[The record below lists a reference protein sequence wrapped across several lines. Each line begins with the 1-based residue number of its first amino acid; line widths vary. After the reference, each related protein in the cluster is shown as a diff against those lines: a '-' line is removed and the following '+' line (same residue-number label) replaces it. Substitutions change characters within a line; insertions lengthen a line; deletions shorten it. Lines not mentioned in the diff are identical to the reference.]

1 MAVSAVC
8 FRLSLL
14 SGVVLALCLSGV
26 CPAQVLAD
34 EVRLKNGDRITGQVL
49 KKENGRVTVQTSYAG
64 VIAIQWGEVARIT
77 TENAVTVLLK
87 DETLVE
93 TSEIVDGPAPGPAA
107 GAVQAATIHYIN
119 PPPYITGHG
128 LAWSGRLQAAF
139 WAQDGNTRQ
148 KRSYFEGQLGARTRS
163 ERSTLA
169 ASHLLVEDDGRTTEE
184 RTTGLAKLDH
194 FFTPKWYGT
203 AQVKGEKDRFKDIN
217 LRLITG
223 AGLGY
228 QFWESKNLNLAVE
241 SGIDYLTMDAIEAE
255 DEEYPSWRW
264 ALNFDTFLMEERLQ
278 AFHTH
283 QLNVGL
289 EDADDLLFSSQTGLR
304 LILMANV
311 NATAQVNYDWDNQPA
326 EDTRRGD
333 TTYIFS
339 VGYSW

>member
-1 MAVSAVC
+1 MALVLC
-8 FRLSLL
+8 G
-14 SGVVLALCLSGV
+14 GVA
-26 CPAQVLAD
+26 AQCLAD

-49 KKENGRVTVQTSYAG
+49 KKENGQVAVQTTYAG
-64 VIAIQWGEVARIT
+64 VITIQWRDVARIT
-77 TENAVTVLLK
+77 TEKAVTVLLK

-93 TSEIVDGPAPGPAA
+93 TREIVDGPTTDSAA
-107 GAVQAATIHYIN
+107 AAVQAATIQYIN

-128 LAWSGRLQAAF
+128 LAWSGRLQGAF

-148 KRSYFEGQLGARTRS
+148 KRFYFDGQLGARTRN
-163 ERSTLA
+163 ERYTLA
-169 ASHLLVEDDGRTTEE
+169 ASHLLVEDEGHKTEE

-203 AQVKGEKDRFKDIN
+203 VQVKGEKDPFKDIN
-217 LRLITG
+217 LRLIAG

-228 QFWESKNLNLAVE
+228 QFWESKNLNLAME
-241 SGIDYLTMDAIEAE
+241 SGIDYLTVDAIAAE

-278 AFHTH
+278 AFHTD

-289 EDADDLLFSSQTGLR
+289 KDGDDLLFSSQTGLR